1 MIKFGAMVPNE
12 VRSNYAFYLLLTSL
26 FLSLDFI
33 NYLINSICIMIL
45 SSTVESSIGSFHS
58 SIICIGGG
66 IMGSLFG
73 AMAHCCTD

>member
-1 MIKFGAMVPNE
+1 
-12 VRSNYAFYLLLTSL
+12 
-26 FLSLDFI
+26 
-33 NYLINSICIMIL
+33 MIL